1 MFLLLFHRYE
11 DNNNNNNITENFI
24 LWANRGRKIKIKSKK
39 KKQKTCKTFYEL
51 KPKGEIKFSPKP
63 NDILLCISRLERCG
77 YVV

>member
-1 MFLLLFHRYE
+1 M
-11 DNNNNNNITENFI
+11 
-24 LWANRGRKIKIKSKK
+24 KIKSKK
-39 KKQKTCKTFYEL
+39 KKIQKTRKTFFEL